1 MEINKR
7 ITAWVNKH
15 KEFPDYV
22 DILNLVKKVTKQSS
36 LPLRPETVR
45 VEAQEIFRD
54 VGRMLKDRR
63 ESDDLYSI
71 YSYMEDEEKED
82 PAKYDEALNSKLNEN
97 EKIASENL
105 EKIFQEY
112 VHKDAETRA
121 PTQQSS
127 SVKDPVRTGECQEK
141 NKTRDEGTVG
151 CQKEESNETEG
162 KECVKDDLKD
172 KLQVIKNGSG
182 NCIENDRNAENDNEE
197 EEDENITS
205 ESEEPV
211 SDSKEN
217 SEDNDNESEDNDD
230 SEDEEVIEV
239 DEGLDVKEQ
248 STHEGTKVEELDD
261 SDETDDDLKGVL
273 ASACI
278 EEEEEDSEED
288 VPVVGSEELVLDL
301 EGSSGETSSKN
312 SVLCLDDDS
321 QELTTTFTRQ
331 DYAEEL
337 STTTTNVA
345 ALSDASI
352 DTDTTINPLIS
363 SKTPQ
368 KQQQEENLSPCKRIC
383 L

>member
-1 MEINKR
+1 MYS
-7 ITAWVNKH
+7 
-15 KEFPDYV
+15 FPYP
-22 DILNLVKKVTKQSS
+22 Q
-36 LPLRPETVR
+36 
-45 VEAQEIFRD
+45 
-54 VGRMLKDRR
+54 
-63 ESDDLYSI
+63 
-71 YSYMEDEEKED
+71 
-82 PAKYDEALNSKLNEN
+82 
-97 EKIASENL
+97 
-105 EKIFQEY
+105 IFQEY

-127 SVKDPVRTGECQEK
+127 SVKDPVRTGECQKEK

-230 SEDEEVIEV
+230 SEDEVIEV

-278 EEEEEDSEED
+278 EEEEEDSEEGEF
-288 VPVVGSEELVLDL
+288 VLYSSFCIVGLYLH
-301 EGSSGETSSKN
+301 
-312 SVLCLDDDS
+312 
-321 QELTTTFTRQ
+321 
-331 DYAEEL
+331 
-337 STTTTNVA
+337 
-345 ALSDASI
+345 
-352 DTDTTINPLIS
+352 
-363 SKTPQ
+363 
-368 KQQQEENLSPCKRIC
+368 
-383 L
+383 